1 MFFGLSA
8 LRGEFLKSYVAPY
21 YVVLFACML
30 IVVGDLRFLISPI
43 GYWITWGSVVA
54 IGCFFTG
61 CMRYRRIDAELFI
74 YLVGF
79 FLVFLS
85 FVLSGVVNE
94 SSYTLYQGVKI
105 LCVMVMFVCI
115 FMNAEVLATRKMYVI
130 SMICIGAGL
139 FFFLL
144 SKYFLLDLYVV
155 FGDGRQGSIFA
166 YPGVLWKT
174 SVFFIGFIIAGMIFG
189 GENKLL
195 SLSALVG
202 ALYLLVMDSS
212 RTGFLMLSMIVFMYV
227 ILYSRINP
235 RIIFLVFLV
244 LSICGIGLFLL
255 HISGAL
261 IFSQSNEPLVLNRLA
276 AGDPT
281 RAQMLV
287 DGVLHAKQCIPLG
300 CGFGTATTLVH
311 GEPMVV
317 HNAYLSAIG
326 DIGVLGF
333 IGMTI
338 LMFSPIVFFLKRLRS
353 YRLSDDKSV
362 MTIAYAVAAF
372 GGAAGYAF
380 LMMLHPFST
389 ELSEWG
395 IWIIMVSVLSSLM
408 RHMVECGTEKK
419 VDI

>member
-1 MFFGLSA
+1 M
-8 LRGEFLKSYVAPY
+8 KSYVAPY
-21 YVVLFACML
+21 YVVLFACLL

-43 GYWITWGSVVA
+43 GYWIAWGTVVA

-61 CMRYRRIDAELFI
+61 CMHYRRINIELFI

-79 FLVFLS
+79 FLVFVS
-85 FVLSGVVNE
+85 FVLSGVVND
-94 SSYTLYQGVKI
+94 SNYTLYQGVKI
-105 LCVMVMFVCI
+105 LCVAVMFVCI
-115 FMNAEVLATRKMYVI
+115 FMNAENFTARRMYVI
-130 SMICIGAGL
+130 SAICIGAGL

-144 SKYFLLDLYVV
+144 SKYFLRDLYVV
-155 FGDGRQGSIFA
+155 FGDGRQGSVFA

-174 SVFFIGFIIAGMIFG
+174 SVFFVGFIIAGMMFG

-195 SLSALVG
+195 SLLALVG
-202 ALYLLVMDSS
+202 ALYLLIMDSS
-212 RTGFLMLSMIVFMYV
+212 RTGFLMLAMVVFMYV
-227 ILYSRINP
+227 ILYSRISP
-235 RIIFLVFLV
+235 KTIFFVLLV

-255 HISGAL
+255 HISGGL
-261 IFSQSNEPLVLNRLA
+261 ILSQSNEPLVLNRLA

-287 DGVLHAKQCIPLG
+287 DGVLHAEQCIPLG

-317 HNAYLSAIG
+317 HNAYLSALG
-326 DIGVLGF
+326 DIGILGF
-333 IGMTI
+333 TGMTI
-338 LMFSPIVFFLKRLRS
+338 LMFSPIVFFLKRFRGF
-353 YRLSDDKSV
+353 RLSDDKSI

-395 IWIIMVSVLSSLM
+395 IWIIMVSILSSLM
-408 RHMVECGTEKK
+408 RRMAECNSEEK

>member
-1 MFFGLSA
+1 M
-8 LRGEFLKSYVAPY
+8 KSYVAPY
-21 YVVLFACML
+21 YVVLFACLL

-43 GYWITWGSVVA
+43 GYWIAWGAVVA

-61 CMRYRRIDAELFI
+61 CMHYRKINIELFI

-79 FLVFLS
+79 FLVFVS
-85 FVLSGVVNE
+85 FVLSGVVND
-94 SSYTLYQGVKI
+94 SNYTLYQGVKI
-105 LCVMVMFVCI
+105 FCVAVMFVCI
-115 FMNAEVLATRKMYVI
+115 FMNAENFTARRMYVI
-130 SMICIGAGL
+130 SAICIGAGL

-144 SKYFLLDLYVV
+144 SKYFLRDLYVV
-155 FGDGRQGSIFA
+155 FGDGRQGSVFA

-174 SVFFIGFIIAGMIFG
+174 SVFFVGFIIAGMMFG

-195 SLSALVG
+195 SLLALMG
-202 ALYLLVMDSS
+202 ALYLLIMDSS
-212 RTGFLMLSMIVFMYV
+212 RTGFLMLAMVVFMYV

-235 RIIFLVFLV
+235 KTMFLVFLA

-255 HISGAL
+255 HISGGF

-287 DGVLHAKQCIPLG
+287 DGVLHAEQCIPLG

-317 HNAYLSAIG
+317 HNAYLSALG
-326 DIGVLGF
+326 DIGILGF

-338 LMFSPIVFFLKRLRS
+338 LMFSPIVFFLKRFRDF
-353 YRLSDDKSV
+353 RLSDDKSI

-395 IWIIMVSVLSSLM
+395 IWIIMVSILSSLM
-408 RHMVECGTEKK
+408 RRMAECNSEEK

>member
-1 MFFGLSA
+1 M
-8 LRGEFLKSYVAPY
+8 KSYVAPY
-21 YVVLFACML
+21 YVVLFACLL

-43 GYWITWGSVVA
+43 GYWLAWGAVVA
-54 IGCFFTG
+54 IGCLFTG
-61 CMRYRRIDAELFI
+61 CMHYRKINIELFI

-79 FLVFLS
+79 FLVFVS
-85 FVLSGVVNE
+85 FVLSGVVND
-94 SSYTLYQGVKI
+94 SNYTLYQGVKI
-105 LCVMVMFVCI
+105 FCVAVMFVCI
-115 FMNAEVLATRKMYVI
+115 FMNAENFTARRMYVI
-130 SMICIGAGL
+130 SAICIGAGL

-144 SKYFLLDLYVV
+144 SKYFLRDLYVV
-155 FGDGRQGSIFA
+155 FGDGRQGSVFA

-174 SVFFIGFIIAGMIFG
+174 SVFFVGFIIAGMMFG

-195 SLSALVG
+195 SLLALMG
-202 ALYLLVMDSS
+202 ALYLLIMDSS
-212 RTGFLMLSMIVFMYV
+212 RTGFLMLAMVVFMYV

-235 RIIFLVFLV
+235 KTMFLVFLA

-255 HISGAL
+255 HISGGF

-287 DGVLHAKQCIPLG
+287 DGVLHAEQCIPLG

-317 HNAYLSAIG
+317 HNAYLSALG
-326 DIGVLGF
+326 DIGILGF

-338 LMFSPIVFFLKRLRS
+338 LMFSPIVFFLKRFRDF
-353 YRLSDDKSV
+353 RLSDDKSI

-395 IWIIMVSVLSSLM
+395 IWIIMVSILSSLM
-408 RHMVECGTEKK
+408 RRMAECNSEEK

>member
-1 MFFGLSA
+1 M
-8 LRGEFLKSYVAPY
+8 KSYVAPY
-21 YVVLFACML
+21 YVVLFACLL

-43 GYWITWGSVVA
+43 GYWIAWGAVVA

-61 CMRYRRIDAELFI
+61 CMHYRRINIELFI

-79 FLVFLS
+79 FLVFVS
-85 FVLSGVVNE
+85 FVLSGVVND
-94 SSYTLYQGVKI
+94 SNYTLYQGVKI
-105 LCVMVMFVCI
+105 LCVAVMFVCI
-115 FMNAEVLATRKMYVI
+115 FMNAENFTARRMYVI
-130 SMICIGAGL
+130 SAICIGAGL

-144 SKYFLLDLYVV
+144 SKYFLRDLYVV
-155 FGDGRQGSIFA
+155 FGDGRQGSVFA

-174 SVFFIGFIIAGMIFG
+174 SVFFVGFIIAGMMFG

-195 SLSALVG
+195 SLLALVG
-202 ALYLLVMDSS
+202 ALYLLIMDSS
-212 RTGFLMLSMIVFMYV
+212 RTGFLMLAMVVFMYV
-227 ILYSRINP
+227 ILYSRISP
-235 RIIFLVFLV
+235 KTIFFVLLV

-255 HISGAL
+255 HISGGL
-261 IFSQSNEPLVLNRLA
+261 ILSQSNEPLVLNRLA

-287 DGVLHAKQCIPLG
+287 DGVLHAEQCIPLG

-317 HNAYLSAIG
+317 HNAYLSALG
-326 DIGVLGF
+326 DIGILGF
-333 IGMTI
+333 TGMTI
-338 LMFSPIVFFLKRLRS
+338 LMFSPIVFFLKRFRGF
-353 YRLSDDKSV
+353 RLSDDKSI

-395 IWIIMVSVLSSLM
+395 IWIIMVSILSSLM
-408 RHMVECGTEKK
+408 RRMAECNSEEK